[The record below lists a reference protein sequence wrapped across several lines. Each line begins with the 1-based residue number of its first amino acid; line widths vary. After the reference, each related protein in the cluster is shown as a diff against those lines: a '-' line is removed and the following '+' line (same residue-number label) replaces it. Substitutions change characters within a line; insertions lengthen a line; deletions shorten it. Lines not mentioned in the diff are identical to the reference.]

1 MHTKSSL
8 PEPGENRLRIALSC
22 RRTHC
27 IRTPSNRG
35 SKRVNS
41 KSGSGLVFVC
51 TLSANLIGLP
61 HVIASLDQPEQ
72 RTQPA
77 LFNNCIVC
85 HGAVSVAAS
94 YNSSPVLKKIF
105 FLLPCSFST

>member
-1 MHTKSSL
+1 MEGLLGVMQTESSL
-8 PEPGENRLRIALSC
+8 PERGEPRLRIALSC

-35 SKRVNS
+35 SKVS
-41 KSGSGLVFVC
+41 KLEIRLRLVFIC
-51 TLSANLIGLP
+51 TLSACLIGLP

-77 LFNNCIVC
+77 LFNN
-85 HGAVSVAAS
+85 
-94 YNSSPVLKKIF
+94 
-105 FLLPCSFST
+105 